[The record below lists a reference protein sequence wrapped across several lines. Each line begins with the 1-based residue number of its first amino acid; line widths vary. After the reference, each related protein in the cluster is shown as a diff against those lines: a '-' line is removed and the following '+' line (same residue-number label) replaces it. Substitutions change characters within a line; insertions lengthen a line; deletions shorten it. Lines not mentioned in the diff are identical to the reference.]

1 MYTHCSHHP
10 FTHRQLQGGYDMQ
23 FTMVRKRKRA
33 GSKGKTISNSEAAK
47 FNARTLRK
55 LQAAVSH
62 DPEIDLATQM
72 PINYSS
78 RLIELRAS
86 KDALGKQNEGYIDSM
101 KLTTIPW

>member
-33 GSKGKTISNSEAAK
+33 GSKGKTISKSEAAK

-55 LQAAVSH
+55 LQAPVSH

-78 RLIELRAS
+78 RLIEMRAS

>member
-1 MYTHCSHHP
+1 M
-10 FTHRQLQGGYDMQ
+10 L

-78 RLIELRAS
+78 RLIEMRAS